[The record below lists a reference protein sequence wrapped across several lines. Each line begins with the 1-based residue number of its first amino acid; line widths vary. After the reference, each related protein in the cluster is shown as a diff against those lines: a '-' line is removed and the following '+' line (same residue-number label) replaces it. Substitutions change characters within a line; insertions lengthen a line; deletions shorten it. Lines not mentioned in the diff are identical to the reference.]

1 MGTLYHCI
9 HRNRAARLNELTS
22 GPEDLPS
29 IGGTLCLRGR
39 GRGVVAQLEA
49 APHSEP
55 LGPEL
60 VALHR
65 LHTLQCFG
73 KWRKMLSSSA

>member
-1 MGTLYHCI
+1 M
-9 HRNRAARLNELTS
+9 RSELTS
-22 GPEDLPS
+22 WPEDLARV
-29 IGGTLCLRGR
+29 GGTLCFRGG

-49 APHSEP
+49 ALYSEP

-65 LHTLQCFG
+65 LHTL
-73 KWRKMLSSSA
+73 KLIVMRRNAKSW

>member
-1 MGTLYHCI
+1 MRT
-9 HRNRAARLNELTS
+9 ELTC
-22 GPEDLPS
+22 GPEDLARV
-29 IGGTLCLRGR
+29 GGTLCLRGG

-49 APHSEP
+49 ALHLEP

-65 LHTLQCFG
+65 LHTLKLIIMG
-73 KWRKMLSSSA
+73 RNAKRW